1 MTFRFQ
7 VNMKP
12 FRPVGMA
19 EGQPTEKGPENRS
32 LLKYAMKLHQC
43 DSVNYGNDY
52 LYPCISE
59 LKLYK

>member
-1 MTFRFQ
+1 
-7 VNMKP
+7 MKP
-12 FRPVGMA
+12 FARSGWQRA
-19 EGQPTEKGPENRS
+19 KPTEKGPENRS

-43 DSVNYGNDY
+43 DSVNYRNDY

>member
-1 MTFRFQ
+1 
-7 VNMKP
+7 MKP
-12 FRPVGMA
+12 FARSGWHRA
-19 EGQPTEKGPENRS
+19 KPTEKGPVLRP

-43 DSVNYGNDY
+43 DSANYGNDY